1 MVAITRKSL
10 QRKMS
15 QFDRSARKASSVEAM
30 KRAWQRTLGSSLS
43 DSSANAFVRHYREM
57 TKGKK
62 QRGGAAYTLSGA
74 STEYVMGPG
83 AAGMSPIPYGHF
95 TDDVTSNPSLLR
107 QVGGP
112 AEIPEIAQNA
122 DCGVDRYPT
131 MAEARMAQVGAGR
144 NLYARSRMN
153 RKASR
158 KSRKNRKDSRASRKN
173 RKDSRKNRAS
183 RKYRA
188 SRKQRGGNLLVA
200 LNPMNWLNP
209 LGAPAVST
217 GSMDPVSGSH
227 GWVPQSNGIPTIPSI
242 NNLNNYTTVPPVATT
257 AAWSAIQTPRV

>member
-1 MVAITRKSL
+1 
-10 QRKMS
+10 
-15 QFDRSARKASSVEAM
+15 
-30 KRAWQRTLGSSLS
+30 
-43 DSSANAFVRHYREM
+43 M
-57 TKGKK
+57 TKGHKK
-62 QRGGAAYTLSGA
+62 QRGGAAYALSGA

-112 AEIPEIAQNA
+112 AEIPSIAQNA

-153 RKASR
+153 RKASK
-158 KSRKNRKDSRASRKN
+158 KSRKNRKGSRKN
-173 RKDSRKNRAS
+173 RKG
-183 RKYRA
+183 

-209 LGAPAVST
+209 LGAPAVGS
-217 GSMDPVSGSH
+217 GSMDPVPGSQ
-227 GWVPQSNGIPTIPSI
+227 GWVPQSHGMASIPSI
-242 NNLNNYTTVPPVATT
+242 AGLNQYNGVPPVYTT
-257 AAWSAIQTPRV
+257 AAWAPIQTPV

>member
-1 MVAITRKSL
+1 
-10 QRKMS
+10 MS
-15 QFDRSARKASSVEAM
+15 QFDRSARKASSAEAM

-62 QRGGAAYTLSGA
+62 QRGGAAYALSGA

-112 AEIPEIAQNA
+112 AEIPEIAQNV

-131 MAEARMAQVGAGR
+131 MTEARMAQVGAGR
-144 NLYARSRMN
+144 NLYTRSRMN

-158 KSRKNRKDSRASRKN
+158 KASRKN
-173 RKDSRKNRAS
+173 RKNSRKNRAS
-183 RKYRA
+183 RKHRA

-209 LGAPAVST
+209 LGAPTVSS
-217 GSMDPVSGSH
+217 GSMDPVPGSH
-227 GWVPQSNGIPTIPSI
+227 GWVPQSHGVNAIPSI
-242 NNLNNYTTVPPVATT
+242 AGLNQYTTVPPVPTS
-257 AAWSAIQTPRV
+257 AAWNAIQTPRV

>member
-1 MVAITRKSL
+1 
-10 QRKMS
+10 MS
-15 QFDRSARKASSVEAM
+15 QFDRSARKASSAEAM
-30 KRAWQRTLGSSLS
+30 KRVWQRTLGSSLS

-57 TKGKK
+57 TKGHKK
-62 QRGGAAYTLSGA
+62 QRGGAAYALSGA

-112 AEIPEIAQNA
+112 AEIPAIAQNA

-144 NLYARSRMN
+144 NLYSRSRMN
-153 RKASR
+153 RKANIA
-158 KSRKNRKDSRASRKN
+158 SRKNRKASRKN
-173 RKDSRKNRAS
+173 RKDSRKNS
-183 RKYRA
+183 RKHRA

-200 LNPMNWLNP
+200 LNPMNWFNP
-209 LGAPAVST
+209 LGSPTVGS
-217 GSMDPVSGSH
+217 GSMDSVPGSH
-227 GWVPQSNGIPTIPSI
+227 GWVPQSHGIPVIPSI
-242 NNLNNYTTVPPVATT
+242 NNLNNYTTVPPVATS
-257 AAWSAIQTPRV
+257 AAWATIQTPRV